1 MYNTILVP
9 VENRESDQ
17 TILRHIRSLARLTH
31 ANLVLV
37 HVADGWA
44 ARNFERFQLQESEE
58 MKQDREYLATLSAQL
73 EADGYQVK
81 TVLAMGDPATEI
93 IKLAQARLR
102 NLREGAVPHERI
114 STVHLWRRGRPRR
127 LSLARAGEIDAGR
140 SSLLRRP
147 EMGGREFIRL
157 RIRIGRGRI
166 HLSQAVALRLRSRAA
181 LHRFQYREHRCRPR
195 ALPYVVQPLRRDSR
209 QD

>member
-17 TILRHIRSLARLTH
+17 TILRHIRSLARLTN
-31 ANLVLV
+31 ASLMLV

-44 ARNFERFQLQESEE
+44 ARNFERFQLRESEE

-93 IKLAQARLR
+93 IKLAQDEPIDLIAMTTHGHRLLGDFLHGSTADKVR
-102 NLREGAVPHERI
+102 HQVDVP
-114 STVHLWRRGRPRR
+114 V
-127 LSLARAGEIDAGR
+127 
-140 SSLLRRP
+140 LL
-147 EMGGREFIRL
+147 L
-157 RIRIGRGRI
+157 K
-166 HLSQAVALRLRSRAA
+166 
-181 LHRFQYREHRCRPR
+181 
-195 ALPYVVQPLRRDSR
+195 VQK
-209 QD
+209 